1 MAVEVVLEMLF
12 MFPVKP
18 GSPSVNLRPNM
29 LSMVGRGVLVTGSE
43 AATVLGAGLG
53 GKQREPWTRGLSAAC
68 RQSHLLL
75 IVCLSQNV

>member
-18 GSPSVNLRPNM
+18 GQPFSELEANM

-43 AATVLGAGLG
+43 GLPQSWVQVSG
-53 GKQREPWTRGLSAAC
+53 GKTEGTPGPVGSQ
-68 RQSHLLL
+68 LLAGR
-75 IVCLSQNV
+75 VTSC

>member
-18 GSPSVNLRPNM
+18 GQPFSELEANM

-43 AATVLGAGLG
+43 GLPQSWVQVSGENRGNPGPVGSQLLAG
-53 GKQREPWTRGLSAAC
+53 RVTSC
-68 RQSHLLL
+68 
-75 IVCLSQNV
+75 